1 MRRQVEARKVIP
13 YIVFYQQYTH
23 QGMGFKGLGVDM
35 LYGRW
40 LELSFLVEL
49 SREGSEFDAYKEVA
63 DGTPNSKSS
72 FTGRLGLLKF
82 EFI

>member
-1 MRRQVEARKVIP
+1 MHGI
-13 YIVFYQQYTH
+13 
-23 QGMGFKGLGVDM
+23 GV
-35 LYGRW
+35 LYGRC

-49 SREGSEFDAYKEVA
+49 SREGSEFDVYKEIA